1 MKKRELR
8 KVLDALRVVKMTKI
22 ENKDLRNKII
32 GVHLQLL
39 AQFKKYDADLEDAR
53 IVFLSAFGEEQEVV
67 SKLQEQL
74 RVEPDRSRQ
83 AELAKQIAEH
93 ADYLD
98 AVKAANDKADA
109 MGREEITIEPISLD
123 DFIAEY
129 EKQGY
134 DPAVVE
140 GLFPLFTI

>member
-67 SKLQEQL
+67 AKLQEQL

-93 ADYLD
+93 SDYLD

-109 MGREEITIEPISLD
+109 LGREEITIEPISLD